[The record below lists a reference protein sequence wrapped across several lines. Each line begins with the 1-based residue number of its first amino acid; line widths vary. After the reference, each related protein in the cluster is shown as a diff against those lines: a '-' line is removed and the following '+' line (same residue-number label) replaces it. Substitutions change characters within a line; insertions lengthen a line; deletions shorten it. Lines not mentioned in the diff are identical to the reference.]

1 MFLLNKQLSQN
12 NWKSGAAKGIP
23 IALGYMPIGFT
34 FGLIAT
40 SSGIADFLV
49 ILISLTNFSA
59 TGQFAAVNLF
69 GMGASIY
76 EITITTFIINS
87 RYALMSLSLAQKIHP
102 SVSRKIRSLLAI
114 GITDE
119 VFAVAAV
126 QKEKFLTTNFLFALE
141 IVSLSGWVFGTAM
154 GVFLS
159 EYFPVDLRN
168 AMGIAL
174 YGMFIA
180 ILIPAIKKSRPVL
193 IIGTISIAITSFFTW
208 IPFFSFISSG
218 FKIIIATIIAATI
231 GALLFPK
238 DVGEKYE

>member
-1 MFLLNKQLSQN
+1 MNKQLSQN

-141 IVSLSGWVFGTAM
+141 IVSLSGWVF
-154 GVFLS
+154 
-159 EYFPVDLRN
+159 
-168 AMGIAL
+168 
-174 YGMFIA
+174 
-180 ILIPAIKKSRPVL
+180 
-193 IIGTISIAITSFFTW
+193 
-208 IPFFSFISSG
+208 
-218 FKIIIATIIAATI
+218 
-231 GALLFPK
+231 
-238 DVGEKYE
+238 

>member
-1 MFLLNKQLSQN
+1 MNEQQSQN
-12 NWKSGAAKGIP
+12 DFKSGAKKGIP
-23 IALGYMPIGFT
+23 IALGYLPIGFT

-59 TGQFAAVNLF
+59 TGQFASVNLLS
-69 GMGASIY
+69 MGASVY
-76 EITITTFIINS
+76 EIAMTTFIINS
-87 RYALMSLSLAQKIHP
+87 RYALMSLSLAQRIHP

-119 VFAVAAV
+119 VFTVAAV
-126 QKEKFLTTNFLFALE
+126 QKEKTLNTSFLFGLE
-141 IVSLSGWVFGTAM
+141 LVSLSGWVLGTTM

-159 EYFPVDLRN
+159 GYFPLDLRN

-174 YGMFIA
+174 YAMFIA
-180 ILIPAIKKSRPVL
+180 ILVPATKSSRPVL
-193 IIGTISIAITSFFTW
+193 IICAISIAITSIITW
-208 IPFFSFISSG
+208 IPIFSFISAG

-231 GALLFPK
+231 GAIYFPK
-238 DVGEKYE
+238 EVNEYE